1 MGCTCG
7 EILNIYNE
15 YGLFS
20 GTCPNCGE
28 TWGNPTILLP
38 QDCFNIVKD
47 YMGIV
52 SVPTRVWK
60 KLMKLPMKSI
70 YKGCSGK
77 VDYFKPFP
85 KGTDLRKVSK
95 KDKLQRYWCGELK
108 LKTLWFKN
116 EDSGFRNTLDHV
128 NRDYIPEH
136 NKDDFMSIQQ
146 LKDDFIKRARIFLKV
161 CKEGGYGLEP
171 DPDFSD
177 IQHLHIVKPLPY
189 FWGNF
194 EATDYSAVILMLML
208 EEQMHVCPDNKCL
221 GGSRKGIIYTIKDYQ
236 KINKVKYNLEAFI
249 NPYAS
254 SRKCF
259 RTWL

>member
-1 MGCTCG
+1 M
-7 EILNIYNE
+7 
-15 YGLFS
+15 
-20 GTCPNCGE
+20 
-28 TWGNPTILLP
+28 NPTTTFELP

-52 SVPTRVWK
+52 SVPTPVWN
-60 KLMKLPMKSI
+60 KLMNLPIKSVA
-70 YKGCSGK
+70 KKAFFTK

-95 KDKLQRYWCGELK
+95 KDKLQRYWCGELYARK
-108 LKTLWFKN
+108 WWFRN

-128 NRDYIPEH
+128 NENIPEH
-136 NKDDFMSIQQ
+136 YNLKDNLLSIQE

-161 CKEGGYGLEP
+161 CIEGGFGLEQ
-171 DPDFSD
+171 DADYSN
-177 IQHLHIVKPLPY
+177 IQHLHIVKPLPHL
-189 FWGNF
+189 WANF

-208 EEQMHVCPDNKCL
+208 EEQWHVSADDKCL
-221 GGSRKGIIYTIKDYQ
+221 GGSKKDIIYTIKDYQ

-254 SRKCF
+254 SRNCF
-259 RTWL
+259 KTWM